1 MQRLSD
7 ILARLSV
14 AVQVDGDADVMI
26 GGITSD
32 SRNVRPG
39 MLFVAIPGHAV
50 NGEAF
55 IQDVMTKG
63 ATAILTQRAYSGEKV
78 TWISVGNVRLAV
90 AKIAAAFYGGQ
101 PQHIVAITG
110 TNGKTSTAEFYRQIC
125 QLAGQHSAS
134 IGTLGLRSTSAS
146 LNARYPSVNT
156 SPDPI
161 LMAEMLNELVV
172 NKIDYVALEASSHGL
187 DQFRLD
193 GVYLEAA
200 AFTNLTRDHLDY
212 HVSMEA
218 YFEAKSRL
226 FMDLELSSNAAVIN
240 VDDAYGAR
248 LAKGCVEK
256 GRRVVEYG
264 ACAQHIR
271 LNRVSPNAKGLL
283 LDLAW
288 DGDRHEVLV
297 PVFGAFQAMNL
308 CAAMGLAHE
317 SGIAKGQIFAALA
330 SLSGVHGRMQ
340 YVASHPSGAPMFVDY
355 AHTPDAL
362 KVVLEG
368 LRAHTQGRL
377 CVVFGCGGDR
387 DKGKRPQ
394 MGDVAIRYA
403 DVVFVTDDNPRS
415 ENPADI
421 RRQIMDAAPGA
432 REIGDRREAIIQAVK
447 QLSAGDVLVVAG
459 KGHENYQI
467 IGEQTIHFDDAE
479 IIKEALSSL

>member
-1 MQRLSD
+1 MQHLSEIVAD
-7 ILARLSV
+7 IGLDVQLSGNAACV
-14 AVQVDGDADVMI
+14 LN
-26 GGITSD
+26 GITSD
-32 SRNVRPG
+32 SRKVREG
-39 MLFVAIPGHAV
+39 MLFVAIPGHAA
-50 NGEAF
+50 NGEQF
-55 IQDVMTKG
+55 IDDAIAKG
-63 ATAILTQRAYSGEKV
+63 ASAILTQQPYSGQKV

-90 AKIAAAFYGGQ
+90 AKIAAAFYGEQ

-146 LNARYPSVNT
+146 LNARYPGVNT

-161 LMAEMLNELVV
+161 LMAEMLRQLVEHH
-172 NKIDYVALEASSHGL
+172 IQYAALEASSHGL
-187 DQFRLD
+187 DQHRLD
-193 GVYLEAA
+193 GVKLEAA

-212 HVSMEA
+212 HPSMDA
-218 YFEAKSRL
+218 YFDAKSRL
-226 FMDLELSSNAAVIN
+226 FLDLELSSNAAVIN
-240 VDDAYGAR
+240 VDDGYGAK
-248 LAKGCVEK
+248 LARRCEAA
-256 GRRVVEYG
+256 GRRVVSYG
-264 ACAQHIR
+264 ATAQDIV
-271 LNRVSPNAKGLL
+271 LKRVVPSEKGLRM
-283 LDLAW
+283 DVVW
-288 DGDRHEVLV
+288 DGESCEFVA

-308 CAAMGLAHE
+308 CAAMGLARE
-317 SGIAKGQIFAALA
+317 SGFSKEQIVAAVS

-340 YVASHPSGAPMFVDY
+340 YVASHPCGAPMFVDY

-368 LRAHTQGRL
+368 LRAHTQRRL

-394 MGDVAIRYA
+394 MGEVAARYA
-403 DVVFVTDDNPRS
+403 DMVVVTDDNPRS
-415 ENPADI
+415 ENPAEI
-421 RRQIMDAAPGA
+421 RQQIMNAAPGA
-432 REIGDRREAIIQAVK
+432 REIGDRRKAIVEAVK
-447 QLSAGDVLVVAG
+447 QLGAGDVLVVAG